1 MTNEQI
7 QHAIDMIKSYIE
19 MAHDDAEQN
28 NHCAFIGDQEAKIE
42 ETLQALEMLKTK

>member
-7 QHAIDMIKSYIE
+7 QHAIDIIKSYVE
-19 MAHDDAEQN
+19 MAYDDADQN
-28 NHCAFIGDQEAKIE
+28 DHVAFIGDLEAKIE